1 MSRTVI
7 DLDEELLEKARR
19 LTGLKKKVDVVNFAL
34 DSLVRQKNIEKIAE
48 LKGKVEWEGSLE
60 EMRKDRRDTCR

>member
-7 DLDEELLEKARR
+7 DLDDELLDKAKK
-19 LTGLKKKVDVVNFAL
+19 LTGLKKKVDIVNLAL
-34 DSLVRQKNIEKIAE
+34 DSLVRQKNIERIKE
-48 LKGKVEWEGSLE
+48 LKGKIHWEGDLR